1 MDNAR
6 NRANSARDNADI
18 DKVKELI
25 DRILAD
31 QRIRNSSHFSDR
43 VFTDEPI
50 LTTGRQMRNYLPD
63 EYRAMKKISRWSVD
77 PATGKGRWLSE
88 NELFF
93 RQGMAIADLEDDY
106 PYHGTLR
113 LLYPTY
119 NDLSDQQLRGYVSWR
134 TKARRGSIAETEP
147 GFVSMYMSELV
158 NGIGIDEPLEGACQ
172 LRELARTFE
181 HIDPSISRAARNLY
195 LDYVVYHGLDRSL
208 LNDLPWVAF
217 DSNLATL
224 KRVTEALAP
233 SGTLR
238 KGESALALPPDVSS
252 EETLFGA
259 LCALSGED
267 FTSDPIAIEHAGGLR
282 HVLGSV
288 YLRLVDHYS
297 KHCKQGLIDT
307 LFGSITTM
315 SYTMFRSTLFFE
327 EKPHPDAE
335 YSVDDLRRYTC
346 KNGFWTASRAYGSTN
361 SSSALAKLL
370 APAATALA
378 RAYGAAE
385 DTDVST
391 APKVPKYLAKII
403 DNEVDV
409 WVAWEKSHTPRHI
422 EIDLSALSNIR
433 STAAVTREAL
443 LIDEERAD
451 IAETSKQPPVCSE
464 KFDAA
469 AATTPE
475 AQTPSAP
482 KTQIPPVS
490 KTQIPP
496 VSKTQTP
503 SVPTT
508 VPVDV
513 DNARQDP
520 FSTEQR
526 QYLAALLDNDA
537 EKAQAVLDAAG
548 TSEDILV
555 DVINEAAFDIVGDTI
570 IEFTSQGPAIIPD
583 YEQDVRGLIDYD

>member
-1 MDNAR
+1 M
-6 NRANSARDNADI
+6 
-18 DKVKELI
+18 
-25 DRILAD
+25 
-31 QRIRNSSHFSDR
+31 
-43 VFTDEPI
+43 
-50 LTTGRQMRNYLPD
+50 
-63 EYRAMKKISRWSVD
+63 
-77 PATGKGRWLSE
+77 
-88 NELFF
+88 
-93 RQGMAIADLEDDY
+93 
-106 PYHGTLR
+106 
-113 LLYPTY
+113 
-119 NDLSDQQLRGYVSWR
+119 
-134 TKARRGSIAETEP
+134 
-147 GFVSMYMSELV
+147 
-158 NGIGIDEPLEGACQ
+158 
-172 LRELARTFE
+172 
-181 HIDPSISRAARNLY
+181 
-195 LDYVVYHGLDRSL
+195 
-208 LNDLPWVAF
+208 
-217 DSNLATL
+217 
-224 KRVTEALAP
+224 
-233 SGTLR
+233 
-238 KGESALALPPDVSS
+238 
-252 EETLFGA
+252 
-259 LCALSGED
+259 
-267 FTSDPIAIEHAGGLR
+267 
-282 HVLGSV
+282 
-288 YLRLVDHYS
+288 
-297 KHCKQGLIDT
+297 
-307 LFGSITTM
+307 
-315 SYTMFRSTLFFE
+315 
-327 EKPHPDAE
+327 
-335 YSVDDLRRYTC
+335 RRYIC

-422 EIDLSALSNIR
+422 EIDLSALSSIR

-490 KTQIPP
+490 KTQTPSVP
-496 VSKTQTP
+496 TTQTP

-513 DNARQDP
+513 DN
-520 FSTEQR
+520 
-526 QYLAALLDNDA
+526 
-537 EKAQAVLDAAG
+537 AAG